1 MVLFLLMLLS
11 QTLIFFC
18 FPYSL
23 CYFKKKKYFSSHPE
37 TTIIGCDTEVKY
49 DIKNKLDFIKIL
61 CSALF

>member
-11 QTLIFFC
+11 QTLIFSVSFIV
-18 FPYSL
+18 FVIL
-23 CYFKKKKYFSSHPE
+23 RKKYFSSYPE